1 MKVILLKDVPKIGKK
16 YDEKKVSDGYAM
28 NFLIP
33 NGLVEVATE
42 KAMERAN
49 MARTEVLAHHKIQ
62 EDLVMKNIASL
73 SEAKIEF
80 KEKANE
86 KGHLFAGIHKEA
98 LAQALKTQARIDIPV
113 DFIELST
120 PLKEV
125 GEKMVRVKVQDKTGE
140 FKVVITAL

>member
-49 MARTEVLAHHKIQ
+49 MARTEMLVHRKIQ
-62 EDLVMKNIASL
+62 EDLVMKNLVAL

-98 LAQALKTQARIDIPV
+98 LVKALKEQARIDVPV
-113 DFIELST
+113 DFIELLA

-125 GEKMVRVKVQDKTGE
+125 GEKMIRVKVQDKVGE
-140 FKVVITAL
+140 FKVTISAI